1 MANFKI
7 TSLKTQ
13 KIGNS
18 VGIIL
23 PEATGFGL
31 NETVTLERIDDNTL
45 IIKSDMGSD
54 NPWDNG
60 TFDNVDF
67 DEEIR
72 KIGFNFGDEKSFGG
86 EL

>member
-1 MANFKI
+1 MANLKNI
-7 TSLKTQ
+7 SLKTQ

-23 PEATGFGL
+23 PETTGLGL